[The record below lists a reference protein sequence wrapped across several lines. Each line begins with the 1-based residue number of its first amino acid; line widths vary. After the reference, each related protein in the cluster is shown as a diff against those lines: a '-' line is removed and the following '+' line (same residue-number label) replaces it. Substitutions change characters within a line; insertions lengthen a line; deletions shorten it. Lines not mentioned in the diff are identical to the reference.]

1 MVKKILCLLKKVLP
15 QTVTA
20 EVKYHNGVYHVHV
33 YEHSIVGDALVTI
46 VSSAS
51 KDEAIAITAYRL
63 MKIYGKIP
71 CVHVSLSS
79 HTA

>member
-20 EVKYHNGVYHVHV
+20 EVNYHNGVYHVHV
-33 YEHSIVGDALVTI
+33 YEHSIVGDTLVTI

-71 CVHVSLSS
+71 CVHVSSSS